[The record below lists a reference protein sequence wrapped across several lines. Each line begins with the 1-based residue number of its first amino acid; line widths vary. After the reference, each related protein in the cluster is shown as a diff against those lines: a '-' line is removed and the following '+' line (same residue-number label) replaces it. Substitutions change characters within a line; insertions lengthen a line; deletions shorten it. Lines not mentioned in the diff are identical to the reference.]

1 MPSVLTLL
9 LTDASST
16 KFIVAVREASSALQH
31 AVAVYL
37 GAACDFTGKDLIVLL
52 VSPRRACLTVVA
64 EPEAC
69 LVLVPDLTLRRTD
82 RVSRYSSES
91 EHPYAHCEPGLD
103 PYAAVPSVIDAIQT
117 LQHVCYQ
124 VSDTV
129 MRLTELPS
137 EFGSRHTSVGV
148 LLHRTM
154 HLLTTAMP
162 GTVPQP
168 LAEF

>member
-1 MPSVLTLL
+1 MSSVLTLL
-9 LTDASST
+9 LTDDSST

-37 GAACDFTGKDLIVLL
+37 GAACDFTGDDLIALL
-52 VSPRRACLTVVA
+52 LNLRRMCLTVGA

-69 LVLVPDLTLRRTD
+69 LVLVPDLTFRRND
-82 RVSRYSSES
+82 RISRYSSES
-91 EHPYAHCEPGLD
+91 KHPYAHCEPDLD

-117 LQHVCYQ
+117 LQHVGYQ

-137 EFGSRHTSVGV
+137 GFGSRHTSVGA
-148 LLHRTM
+148 LLLRTM
-154 HLLTTAMP
+154 HLLTTAVP
-162 GTVPQP
+162 GIACQP
-168 LAEF
+168 LAGF